1 MRHLL
6 AGASLL
12 ALAACVAD
20 PTRPTWT
27 GEAGQAL
34 SAGGFGNATLNNALV
49 QSGERGFAQSL
60 SARFAEAVPTTV
72 NFAFNSA
79 ALDPAARQ
87 ALAAQAAFIRQF
99 PEVRFSVTGH
109 TDLVGS
115 ERYNYALGLA
125 RARAAVSF
133 LVSQGVEASRLE
145 ALVSQGETMPVVPSG
160 GPERQN
166 RRAVTTVTGFVQD
179 NPLVLNGK
187 YAAIVFRDYVQSAEV
202 PTTLEAAEET
212 TVATAVEGG

>member
-6 AGASLL
+6 LGASLL
-12 ALAACVAD
+12 ALAACAPD
-20 PTRPTWT
+20 PSFD

-34 SAGGFGNATLNNALV
+34 SDGGFGNATLNNALV

-60 SARFAEAVPTTV
+60 SARFAESVPTTV

-79 ALDPAARQ
+79 ALGADARQ
-87 ALAAQAAFIRQF
+87 VLAAQALFIRQF

-125 RARAAVSF
+125 RARAAVAF

-160 GPERQN
+160 GPERAN
-166 RRAVTTVTGFVQD
+166 RRAVTTVTGFVPD

-187 YAAIVFRDYVQSAEV
+187 YAEIVFRDYVQSAEV

>member
-12 ALAACVAD
+12 ALAACAPD
-20 PTRPTWT
+20 PTFDR
-27 GEAGQAL
+27 EAGQAL
-34 SAGGFGNATLNNALV
+34 SDGGFGNATLNNALV

-60 SARFAEAVPTTV
+60 SDRFAQAVPTTV

-79 ALDPAARQ
+79 ALDADARA

-109 TDLVGS
+109 ADLVGS
-115 ERYNYALGLA
+115 ERYNYGLGLA
-125 RARAAVSF
+125 RARAAVAF
-133 LVSQGVEASRLE
+133 LASQGVSTSRLE

-160 GPERQN
+160 GPERAN
-166 RRAVTTVTGFVQD
+166 RRAVTGVTGFVED

-187 YAAIVFRDYVQSAEV
+187 YAEIVFRDYVLSAEV
-202 PTTLEAAEET
+202 PSTLEAAEET
-212 TVATAVEGG
+212 SVATAVEGG